1 MLQISILELL
11 GFVCV
16 GITQFYLFSLSCL
29 VSNQDSHFDF
39 GNFEENTNF
48 KLVNGE
54 EYNFIWYIDYAPERK

>member
-1 MLQISILELL
+1 M
-11 GFVCV
+11 CV